1 MLKIKQLKGRIN
13 YVEALNKM
21 NSKVLEVS
29 EDIKN
34 EEIWFLEH
42 QSVFTAGSSTP
53 KNFNQKKINNIPVV
67 FINRGG
73 KITFHGPGQLIIY
86 PILNIRKRKLNIIEY
101 INKIEEIIIKV
112 FKNNKITLFVKKE
125 ANRGLW
131 TRDEKNKK
139 DKKIIFIGLRY
150 SKGVIY
156 HGISINLDLSLV
168 DFRKINPCGLEA
180 DQISSLKE
188 LNITYNK
195 KELINDLKM
204 EFISQFHLN
213 SN

>member
-1 MLKIKQLKGRIN
+1 MLRIKQPKERIH
-13 YVEALNKM
+13 YIEALNKM

-29 EDIKN
+29 ENIKN

-53 KNFNQKKINNIPVV
+53 KNFKVKKINDIPVV
-67 FINRGG
+67 YINRGG
-73 KITFHGPGQLIIY
+73 KITYHGPGQLIIY

-101 INKIEEIIIKV
+101 INIIEEIVIRV
-112 FKNNKITLFVKKE
+112 FRNNKIRLFTKKE
-125 ANRGLW
+125 TNRGLW
-131 TRDEKNKK
+131 VKDETSKK

-156 HGISINLDLSLV
+156 HGISINLDLSLS
-168 DFRKINPCGLEA
+168 DFRKINPCGLDG

-188 LNITYNK
+188 LNIKYDK
-195 KELINDLKM
+195 KKLVNELKI
-204 EFISQFHLN
+204 EFIDQFDLN
-213 SN
+213 LV

>member
-1 MLKIKQLKGRIN
+1 MLIIKQLKGRIN
-13 YVEALNKM
+13 YIEALNKM

-29 EDIKN
+29 ENIDK

-53 KNFNQKKINNIPVV
+53 KNFNRKEINNIPVV

-86 PILNIRKRKLNIIEY
+86 PIINIRKRKLNIIEY
-101 INKIEEIIIKV
+101 INTIEEVLIRV
-112 FKNNKITLFVKKE
+112 FKKNKIKLFTKKE
-125 ANRGLW
+125 TNRGLW
-131 TRDEKNKK
+131 VKDKKNKK

-156 HGISINLDLSLV
+156 HGVSINLKLSLAS
-168 DFRKINPCGLEA
+168 FKEINPCGLEA

-188 LNITYNK
+188 LNIKYNK
-195 KELINDLKM
+195 KKLLNDLKS
-204 EFISQFHLN
+204 EFIDQFHL
-213 SN
+213 SLI

>member
-73 KITFHGPGQLIIY
+73 KITFHGPGQVIIY

-112 FKNNKITLFVKKE
+112 FKNNKITLIAKKE
-125 ANRGLW
+125 TNRGLW
-131 TRDEKNKK
+131 TRDKKNKK

-156 HGISINLDLSLV
+156 HGISINLDLSLD

-188 LNITYNK
+188 LNSTYNK

>member
-1 MLKIKQLKGRIN
+1 MLRIKQLKGKIN

-53 KNFNQKKINNIPVV
+53 QNFNEKKINNIPVV

-101 INKIEEIIIKV
+101 INKIEKIIIKV
-112 FKNNKITLFVKKE
+112 FKNNKIKLFTKKE
-125 ANRGLW
+125 TNRGLW
-131 TRDEKNKK
+131 TRDEKNNN

-150 SKGVIY
+150 SKGVIH

>member
-112 FKNNKITLFVKKE
+112 FKNNKIALFAKKE
-125 ANRGLW
+125 TNRGLW
-131 TRDEKNKK
+131 TRDKKNKK

-168 DFRKINPCGLEA
+168 DFKKINPCGLEA

>member
-1 MLKIKQLKGRIN
+1 MLRIKQLKGRIN

-112 FKNNKITLFVKKE
+112 FKNNKITLFTKKE
-125 ANRGLW
+125 TNRGLW
-131 TRDEKNKK
+131 TRDEKNKN
-139 DKKIIFIGLRY
+139 DKKIR
-150 SKGVIY
+150 
-156 HGISINLDLSLV
+156 
-168 DFRKINPCGLEA
+168 
-180 DQISSLKE
+180 
-188 LNITYNK
+188 
-195 KELINDLKM
+195 
-204 EFISQFHLN
+204 
-213 SN
+213 

>member
-1 MLKIKQLKGRIN
+1 MLIIKQLKGRIN
-13 YVEALNKM
+13 YIEALNKM

-29 EDIKN
+29 ENIDK

-53 KNFNQKKINNIPVV
+53 KNFNRKEINNIPVV

-86 PILNIRKRKLNIIEY
+86 PIINIRKRKLNIIEY
-101 INKIEEIIIKV
+101 INTIEEVLIRV
-112 FKNNKITLFVKKE
+112 FKKNKIKLFTKKE
-125 ANRGLW
+125 TNRGLW
-131 TRDEKNKK
+131 VKDKKNKK

-150 SKGVIY
+150 SRGVIY
-156 HGISINLDLSLV
+156 HGISINFDLSLIN
-168 DFRKINPCGLEA
+168 FRKINPCGLEA

-195 KELINDLKM
+195 KKIVNDLKA
-204 EFISQFHLN
+204 EFINQFDLN
-213 SN
+213 LI

>member
-1 MLKIKQLKGRIN
+1 MLRIKQPKERIH
-13 YVEALNKM
+13 YIEALNKM

-29 EDIKN
+29 ENIKN

-53 KNFNQKKINNIPVV
+53 KNFKVKKINNIPVV
-67 FINRGG
+67 YINRGG
-73 KITFHGPGQLIIY
+73 KITYHGPGQLIIY

-101 INKIEEIIIKV
+101 INIIEEIVIRV
-112 FKNNKITLFVKKE
+112 FRNNKITLFTKKE
-125 ANRGLW
+125 TNRGLW
-131 TRDEKNKK
+131 VKDKTSKK

-156 HGISINLDLSLV
+156 HGISINLDLSLS
-168 DFRKINPCGLEA
+168 DFRKINPCGLDG

-188 LNITYNK
+188 LNIKYDK
-195 KELINDLKM
+195 KKLVNELKI
-204 EFISQFHLN
+204 EFIDQFDLN
-213 SN
+213 LV

>member
-1 MLKIKQLKGRIN
+1 MLRIKQLKGRIN

-29 EDIKN
+29 ENIKS

-42 QSVFTAGSSTP
+42 QNVFTAGSSTP
-53 KNFNQKKINNIPVV
+53 KNFNEKKIDNIPVV

-86 PILNIRKRKLNIIEY
+86 PILNIKKRKLNIIEY
-101 INKIEEIIIKV
+101 INKIEKIIIKV
-112 FKNNKITLFVKKE
+112 FKKNRITLFTKKE
-125 ANRGLW
+125 TNRGLW
-131 TRDEKNKK
+131 TRDIKNKK

-168 DFRKINPCGLEA
+168 DFRKINPCGLEV

-188 LNITYNK
+188 LKITYNK
-195 KELINDLKM
+195 KELVNDLKI
-204 EFISQFHLN
+204 EFKSQFHLN
-213 SN
+213 SD

>member
-1 MLKIKQLKGRIN
+1 MLRIKQLKRRVN
-13 YVEALNKM
+13 YVEAINKM

-29 EDIKN
+29 ENIKN

-53 KNFNQKKINNIPVV
+53 KNFNEKKINNIPVV

-86 PILNIRKRKLNIIEY
+86 PILNIKKRKLNIIEY
-101 INKIEEIIIKV
+101 INKIEKIIIKV
-112 FKNNKITLFVKKE
+112 FKKNRITLFAKKE
-125 ANRGLW
+125 TNRGLW
-131 TRDEKNKK
+131 TRDRKNKK

-168 DFRKINPCGLEA
+168 DFRKINPCGLRG

-195 KELINDLKM
+195 KELVNDLKI

>member
-1 MLKIKQLKGRIN
+1 MLRIKQLKGRIN

-21 NSKVLEVS
+21 NTKVLEVS
-29 EDIKN
+29 KDINN

-42 QSVFTAGSSTP
+42 QNVFTAGSSTP
-53 KNFNQKKINNIPVV
+53 KEFNKKKINNIPVV

-86 PILNIRKRKLNIIEY
+86 PILNIKKRKLDIIKY
-101 INKIEEIIIKV
+101 INILEKIIIKV
-112 FKNNKITLFVKKE
+112 FKYNGIKLFTMKE
-125 ANRGLW
+125 TNRGLW
-131 TRDEKNKK
+131 VKDKKNKK
-139 DKKIIFIGLRY
+139 NKKIIFIGLRY

-168 DFRKINPCGLEA
+168 NFRKINPCGLEA

-188 LNITYNK
+188 LSIKYDKNK
-195 KELINDLKM
+195 LINELIK
-204 EFISQFHLN
+204 EFTNKFYLN
-213 SN
+213 LI

>member
-86 PILNIRKRKLNIIEY
+86 PILNIRKRKINIIEY

-112 FKNNKITLFVKKE
+112 FKNNKITLFAKKE
-125 ANRGLW
+125 TNRGLW
-131 TRDEKNKK
+131 TRDKKNKK

-168 DFRKINPCGLEA
+168 DFKKINPCGLEA

>member
-1 MLKIKQLKGRIN
+1 MLRIKQLKGRIN
-13 YVEALNKM
+13 YIEALNKM

-29 EDIKN
+29 ENIDK

-53 KNFNQKKINNIPVV
+53 KNFNKKEINNVPVV

-86 PILNIRKRKLNIIEY
+86 PIINIRKRKLNIIEY
-101 INKIEEIIIKV
+101 INTIEEVLIRV
-112 FKNNKITLFVKKE
+112 FKKNKIKLFPKKE
-125 ANRGLW
+125 TNRGLW
-131 TRDEKNKK
+131 VEDKKNRK

-156 HGISINLDLSLV
+156 HGISINLKLSLAS
-168 DFRKINPCGLEA
+168 FKEINPCGLEA

-188 LNITYNK
+188 LNIKYNK
-195 KELINDLKM
+195 KKLVNDLKS
-204 EFISQFHLN
+204 EFIDQFDLN
-213 SN
+213 LT

>member
-42 QSVFTAGSSTP
+42 QSIFTAGSSTP
-53 KNFNQKKINNIPVV
+53 KSFNEKKINDIPVV
-67 FINRGG
+67 YINRGG

-86 PILNIRKRKLNIIEY
+86 PILNIKKRKLNIIKY

-112 FKNNKITLFVKKE
+112 FKNNEIILFTKKE
-125 ANRGLW
+125 MNRGLW
-131 TRDEKNKK
+131 TKDEKNKK

-156 HGISINLDLSLV
+156 HGISINLDLSLIN
-168 DFRKINPCGLEA
+168 FRKINPCGLEA
-180 DQISSLKE
+180 EQISSLKE

-195 KELINDLKM
+195 KKLVNELKI
-204 EFISQFHLN
+204 EFISQFDLN
-213 SN
+213 PI

>member
-1 MLKIKQLKGRIN
+1 MLKIKQLKGKIN

-73 KITFHGPGQLIIY
+73 KITFHGPGQVIIY

-112 FKNNKITLFVKKE
+112 FKNNKITLFAKKE
-125 ANRGLW
+125 TNRGLW
-131 TRDEKNKK
+131 TRDKKNKK

-156 HGISINLDLSLV
+156 HGISINLDLSLD

>member
-1 MLKIKQLKGRIN
+1 MLRIKQLKGRVN
-13 YVEALNKM
+13 YLEALNKM
-21 NSKVLEVS
+21 NSKVLDVS

-42 QSVFTAGSSTP
+42 QNVFTAGSSTP
-53 KNFNQKKINNIPVV
+53 KNFNEKKINNIPVV

-86 PILNIRKRKLNIIEY
+86 PILNIKKRKLNIIEY

-112 FKNNKITLFVKKE
+112 FKNNKITLFAKKE
-125 ANRGLW
+125 TNRGLW
-131 TRDEKNKK
+131 VRDKKNKK

-156 HGISINLDLSLV
+156 HGISINLNLSLV
-168 DFRKINPCGLEA
+168 DFRKINPCGLEV

-195 KELINDLKM
+195 KELVNDLKI

-213 SN
+213 SD

>member
-73 KITFHGPGQLIIY
+73 KITFHGPGQVIIY

-112 FKNNKITLFVKKE
+112 FKNNKITLFAKKE
-125 ANRGLW
+125 TNRGLW
-131 TRDEKNKK
+131 TRDKKNKK

-180 DQISSLKE
+180 NQISSLKE

-195 KELINDLKM
+195 KELVNDLKM

>member
-53 KNFNQKKINNIPVV
+53 KNFNENKINNIPVV

-112 FKNNKITLFVKKE
+112 FKNNK
-125 ANRGLW
+125 RS
-131 TRDEKNKK
+131 
-139 DKKIIFIGLRY
+139 GLRSAQKRY
-150 SKGVIY
+150 FQRSRY
-156 HGISINLDLSLV
+156 DSLPA
-168 DFRKINPCGLEA
+168 PCQRITAVFSHFQLAAGG
-180 DQISSLKE
+180 SSP
-188 LNITYNK
+188 
-195 KELINDLKM
+195 
-204 EFISQFHLN
+204 
-213 SN
+213 

>member
-29 EDIKN
+29 KDIKN

-53 KNFNQKKINNIPVV
+53 KDFSQKKINNIPVV

-112 FKNNKITLFVKKE
+112 FKNNKIALFAKKE
-125 ANRGLW
+125 TNRGLW
-131 TRDEKNKK
+131 TRDKKNKK

-156 HGISINLDLSLV
+156 HGISINLDLSLD

>member
-1 MLKIKQLKGRIN
+1 MLKIKQLKGKIN
-13 YVEALNKM
+13 YVEAINRM

-29 EDIKN
+29 ENIKN

-42 QSVFTAGSSTP
+42 QSIFTAGSSTP
-53 KNFNQKKINNIPVV
+53 KSFNEKKINDIPVV

-101 INKIEEIIIKV
+101 INIIEEIIIKV
-112 FKNNKITLFVKKE
+112 FKNNKIKLFTKKE
-125 ANRGLW
+125 TNRGLW
-131 TRDEKNKK
+131 TKDKKNKN

-150 SKGVIY
+150 SKGVIF
-156 HGISINLDLSLV
+156 HGISINLDLSLTN
-168 DFRKINPCGLEA
+168 FKKINPCGLEA

-188 LNITYNK
+188 LDIKYDK
-195 KELINDLKM
+195 KKLINELKD
-204 EFISQFHLN
+204 EFICKFGLN
-213 SN
+213 LI

>member
-1 MLKIKQLKGRIN
+1 MLRIKQLKGRIN

-29 EDIKN
+29 ENIKN

-53 KNFNQKKINNIPVV
+53 KNFKEKKINNIPVV

-86 PILNIRKRKLNIIEY
+86 PILNIKKRKLNIIEY

-112 FKNNKITLFVKKE
+112 FKNNKITLFAKKE
-125 ANRGLW
+125 TNRGLW
-131 TRDEKNKK
+131 VRDKKNKK

-168 DFRKINPCGLEA
+168 DFRKINPCGLEV

-195 KELINDLKM
+195 KELVNDLKI

-213 SN
+213 SD

>member
-1 MLKIKQLKGRIN
+1 MLRIKQLKGRVN
-13 YVEALNKM
+13 YLEALNKM
-21 NSKVLEVS
+21 NSKVLDVS

-53 KNFNQKKINNIPVV
+53 KNFNEKKINNIPVV

-86 PILNIRKRKLNIIEY
+86 PILNIKKRKLNIIEY

-112 FKNNKITLFVKKE
+112 FKNNKITLFAKKE
-125 ANRGLW
+125 TNRGLW
-131 TRDEKNKK
+131 TRDKKNKK

-156 HGISINLDLSLV
+156 HGISINLNLSLA

-180 DQISSLKE
+180 DRISSLKE

-204 EFISQFHLN
+204 EFISQFDLN